1 MVSKS
6 KKGALAGGIIMGA
19 FALAMLVFMILS
31 FLSDDP
37 DVATLAVFCI
47 VLFIICGMFAAL
59 FLLMYFNKK
68 VIYGDETFTYV
79 SITGKK
85 QEYKYDEVS
94 FNIITENKTD
104 YYYQDKK
111 IFSLFYNFTNFHEL
125 EKRVTEAKKAKKR
138 EI

>member
-6 KKGALAGGIIMGA
+6 KKGTLIGGVIMAALA
-19 FALAMLVFMILS
+19 LVILVLMILC
-31 FLSDDP
+31 FLSDNP
-37 DVATLAVFCI
+37 DDAIVGVFCI
-47 VLFIICGMFAAL
+47 VLFIIAGMFTAL

-68 VIYGDETFTYV
+68 VIYNDETFTYV

-85 QEYKYDEVS
+85 QEYRYDEVS

-104 YYYQDKK
+104 YYYRDKK

-125 EKRVTEAKKAKKR
+125 EKRVTQAKKAKKR
-138 EI
+138 EA

>member
-6 KKGALAGGIIMGA
+6 KKGTLIGGVIMAA
-19 FALAMLVFMILS
+19 FALSMLVFMILC

-37 DVATLAVFCI
+37 EVATLVVFCI
-47 VLFIICGMFAAL
+47 VLFIVCGMFAAL

-68 VIYGDETFTYV
+68 VIYNDETFTYV

-85 QEYKYDEVS
+85 QEFRYDEIS

-138 EI
+138 EA

>member
-1 MVSKS
+1 MVSKC
-6 KKGALAGGIIMGA
+6 KRGALIGGIIMA
-19 FALAMLVFMILS
+19 ILALVILVPMILC
-31 FLSDDP
+31 FLSDNP
-37 DVATLAVFCI
+37 DDATVGVFII
-47 VLFIICGMFAAL
+47 VLFIMAGMIAAL

-85 QEYKYDEVS
+85 QEYRYDEVS

-104 YYYQDKK
+104 YYYRDKK

-125 EKRVTEAKKAKKR
+125 EKRITQAKKAKKR
-138 EI
+138 AA